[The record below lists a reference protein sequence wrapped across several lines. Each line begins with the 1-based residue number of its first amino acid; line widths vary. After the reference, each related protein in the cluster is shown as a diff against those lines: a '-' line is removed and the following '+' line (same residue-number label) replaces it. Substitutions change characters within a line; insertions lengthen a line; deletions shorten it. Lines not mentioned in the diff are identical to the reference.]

1 MRLFR
6 AGAAGARKQTHRMEA
21 PPALDVP
28 DLRKLLELL
37 TLAAERG
44 AFQISEYEDVG
55 SLVRRLG
62 AFVRASAG

>member
-1 MRLFR
+1 
-6 AGAAGARKQTHRMEA
+6 MEA

-28 DLRKLLELL
+28 DLRTLLELL